1 MGTRMVKGKKKVGN
15 EKLGKVYAGRPK
27 ILEGNYSDGLS
38 EHIVTFSKRC
48 YRGLYLFFL
57 FH

>member
-1 MGTRMVKGKKKVGN
+1 MVKEKKKKS